1 MDILEQ
7 VLRLVERYA
16 SRPFLID
23 GLNDRVYTYGEVHRL
38 ACNLAVELHT
48 RGIRHGDRVALVSRN
63 SVEFALLY
71 FGCLYLGAVVLP
83 VNPRLHKREIE
94 FILQQCGVKLVI
106 HSPATSD
113 LFDHSALAGQGVR
126 LWSVLPAGE
135 LNQTRRE
142 DVDAWSVAR
151 PPATPPNGWQPF
163 TGVSPNDLFSITVTS
178 GTTGVSK
185 VVAHRISDL
194 LGNAI
199 AFNDELGF
207 GPGNRF
213 LHVFPMA
220 YMAGF
225 LNTLLCPFMA
235 GSSAVLTRAFDAQ
248 TVLRFWQPVIRHRA
262 NTFWLAPTMLMAL
275 LSVDRDPAGLEYCR
289 KHVKT
294 VCVGTAPLPLKLK
307 KAFERKYGVELFESY
322 GLSELLLVSANSNHF
337 PRVDGSA
344 GRLLPEIE
352 IRVVNERGE
361 PVGLGEDGE
370 ICIKTPYIMAGYLN
384 HQTLQ
389 MDAINPADWFPTG
402 DIGHVSTDGH
412 LFITGRM
419 KDLIIRGGINISP
432 QAVEEVLME
441 HEAIA
446 QVAVIGLPHE
456 FYGEEVVAVVR
467 LKRGYNLSEQRASLE
482 ELCKKRLSAVS
493 VPTLFIEME
502 RLPLSVTGKVLK
514 NKLRERFLTGTAG
527 AVEVTGL
534 QLNEGGVPSLAE
546 K

>member
-1 MDILEQ
+1 MDVLER
-7 VLRLVERYA
+7 VLSIVENHA
-16 SRPFLID
+16 DRPFLID
-23 GLNDRVYTYGEVHRL
+23 AFSNRTFTYGQCHLL
-38 ACNLAVELHT
+38 ASSLAAELHT
-48 RGIRHGDRVALVSRN
+48 RGIRRGDRVALVLRN

-106 HSPATSD
+106 HSPATSN
-113 LFDHSALAGQGVR
+113 LFDHPALAAQRVR

-135 LNQTRRE
+135 LNQTGRE
-142 DVDAWSVAR
+142 DVDAWSVSR
-151 PPATPPNGWQPF
+151 PPAAPPDGWQPF

-178 GTTGVSK
+178 GTTGVPK
-185 VVAHRISDL
+185 AVAHRISGL

-207 GPGNRF
+207 GPDNRF

-235 GSSAVLTRAFDAQ
+235 GSSVVLTRAFDAQ
-248 TVLRFWQPVIRHRA
+248 TVLRFWQPIIQHRA
-262 NTFWLAPTMLMAL
+262 NTFWLAPSMLMAL

-294 VCVGTAPLPLKLK
+294 ICVGTASLPLKLK

-337 PRVDGSA
+337 PRVDGSV
-344 GRLLPEIE
+344 GRLLPETE
-352 IRVVNERGE
+352 IRVVNERGG
-361 PVGLGEDGE
+361 PVGPGEDGE
-370 ICIKTPYIMAGYLN
+370 ICIETPYTMAGYLN
-384 HQTLQ
+384 YQTSQ
-389 MDAINPADWFPTG
+389 VDAVNPADWFPTG
-402 DIGHVSTDGH
+402 DIGHVSTDGY

-432 QAVEEVLME
+432 QGVEEVLME

-467 LKRGYNLSEQRASLE
+467 LKRGYTLARERQSLE
-482 ELCKKRLSAVS
+482 AFCRERLSVVS
-493 VPTLFIEME
+493 VPTRFIEIE
-502 RLPLSVTGKVLK
+502 QLPLSVTGKVRK
-514 NKLRERFLTGTAG
+514 SELRQQLLVRTA
-527 AVEVTGL
+527 
-534 QLNEGGVPSLAE
+534 
-546 K
+546 

>member
-7 VLRLVERYA
+7 VLRVVERYA

-38 ACNLAVELHT
+38 ACNLAVELQA
-48 RGIRHGDRVALVSRN
+48 RGIRHGDRVALVLTN

-71 FGCLYLGAVVLP
+71 FGCLYLGAVAVP
-83 VNPRLHKREIE
+83 VNPQLHRREIE

-106 HSPATSD
+106 HSPATSG
-113 LFDHSALAGQGVR
+113 LFDHSALAAQGVR
-126 LWSVLPAGE
+126 LWSVLPGGE

-142 DVDAWSVAR
+142 DVDGWSVAS
-151 PPATPPNGWQPF
+151 PPATPPDGWQPF
-163 TGVSPNDLFSITVTS
+163 TGVSPNDLLSITVTS
-178 GTTGVSK
+178 GTTGGPK
-185 VVAHRISDL
+185 AVAHRISSL

-199 AFNDELGF
+199 AFNQELGF
-207 GPGNRF
+207 GPDNCF

-235 GSSAVLTRAFDAQ
+235 GSSVVLTRAFDAQ
-248 TVLRFWQPVIRHRA
+248 TVLRFWHPVIQHGA

-294 VCVGTAPLPLKLK
+294 ICVGTASLPLKLK

-337 PRVDGSA
+337 PRLDGSV

-352 IRVVNERGE
+352 IRVVNERDGPVRPGE
-361 PVGLGEDGE
+361 GSE
-370 ICIKTPYIMAGYLN
+370 ICIKTPYMMAGYLSF
-384 HQTLQ
+384 QTSQ
-389 MDAINPADWFPTG
+389 VDAISPADWFLTG
-402 DIGHVSTDGH
+402 DLGHLSTDGH

-419 KDLIIRGGINISP
+419 KDLIIRGGINVSP

-446 QVAVIGLPHE
+446 EVAVIGLPHK
-456 FYGEEVVAVVR
+456 FYGEQVGAVVK
-467 LKRGYNLSEQRASLE
+467 LKCGYNLSAQRVSLE

-493 VPTLFIEME
+493 VPTLFIEVE
-502 RLPLSVTGKVLK
+502 QFPLSVTGKVLK
-514 NKLRERFLTGTAG
+514 NKLRERFLAGTG
-527 AVEVTGL
+527 
-534 QLNEGGVPSLAE
+534 
-546 K
+546 